1 MDKQAFIADYLAR
14 NATQVRRKG
23 VAHMTAIAES
33 EFAESQDTDAALVK
47 KLAKIGK
54 HWSNADKSKVRIY
67 FNEITVPGIPF
78 LVNGYYDVNANSW
91 VIDGCDEAE
100 FVAAVMRGE

>member
-1 MDKQAFIADYLAR
+1 MDKQAFVTDYLAR
-14 NATQVRRKG
+14 NAAQVRRKG

-54 HWSNADKSKVRIY
+54 YWSNADGSKVRIY
-67 FNEITVPGIPF
+67 FSEITVPGVPY
-78 LVNGYYDVNANSW
+78 LVDGFYDVKAKAW
-91 VIDGCDEAE
+91 VINGCYESA
-100 FVAAVMRGE
+100 FVAAVLAS